1 MSPSCYYEVGVQLKH
16 VKYAVKLPDLHSIK
30 LNKTK
35 LRIKMKK
42 PKLMMRRR
50 DQKKRKTMDTGS
62 LASINV
68 DWKKEFEDKYAEL
81 LSKTAR
87 RKCSKLCPEES
98 KEKLSQDLL
107 NISLIANTSY
117 ITDSPVNLSITEPSE
132 AEILETEELSE
143 DQENINLLSGEPVG
157 GRRRILKYKYHTLRT
172 KQ

>member
-35 LRIKMKK
+35 LRMKMKK

-50 DQKKRKTMDTGS
+50 DQGKKKNIDTSS

-68 DWKKEFEDKYAEL
+68 DWKKEFEEKYAEL
-81 LSKTAR
+81 LSKTAK
-87 RKCSKLCPEES
+87 RKSCKLCPEES
-98 KEKLSQDLL
+98 GEKLKQDLL

-117 ITDSPVNLSITEPSE
+117 ITESPVNLSITELEPDSR
-132 AEILETEELSE
+132 EIEELGE
-143 DQENINLLSGEPVG
+143 DQENRNLLSGEPVG
-157 GRRRILKYKYHTLRT
+157 ARRRILRYKYHTLRN

>member
-16 VKYAVKLPDLHSIK
+16 VKYAVKLPDLHSIN
-30 LNKTK
+30 LTKTK
-35 LRIKMKK
+35 LRMKMKK

-50 DQKKRKTMDTGS
+50 DQGKRKNIDTGS

-81 LSKTAR
+81 LSKTAK
-87 RKCSKLCPEES
+87 RKSRQVCPEES

-117 ITDSPVNLSITEPSE
+117 ITESPVNLSMAETETES
-132 AEILETEELSE
+132 LETSELAE
-143 DQENINLLSGEPVG
+143 DQENRNLLSGEPVG
-157 GRRRILKYKYHTLRT
+157 GRRRILRYKYHTLRN

>member
-35 LRIKMKK
+35 LRMKMKK

-50 DQKKRKTMDTGS
+50 DQGKRKNLDTGS

-68 DWKKEFEDKYAEL
+68 DWKKEFEAKYAEL
-81 LSKTAR
+81 LSKTAQ
-87 RKCSKLCPEES
+87 RKSSKLRPEES

-117 ITDSPVNLSITEPSE
+117 ITESPVNLSIAETETES
-132 AEILETEELSE
+132 LETSELAE
-143 DQENINLLSGEPVG
+143 DQENRNLLSGEPVG
-157 GRRRILKYKYHTLRT
+157 GRRRILRYKYHTLRT